1 MNEFL
6 AAPASGLPS
15 ELIALA
21 EQESAMHFFMN
32 EVVAAPASGFPSLL
46 IALLSQLSSAIA
58 EPTAKVASTAAQSTF
73 RIMFLSCKCPDLVG
87 PTKPVKLT
95 ASPGS
100 DQEAAVLVLMA
111 DANRCRRR

>member
-32 EVVAAPASGFPSLL
+32 EVLAAPASGLASLPP
-46 IALLSQLSSAIA
+46 ALLLPPSSAIA
-58 EPTAKVASTAAQSTF
+58 EPTAKVASTAAKSTF

-100 DQEAAVLVLMA
+100 DQEAAVPVLMA
-111 DANRCRRR
+111 DANQCRPR